1 MLRSDF
7 QAEHGQYI
15 PEDLCLCIENLP
27 NRWTVSTWNDES
39 LEALPEVEAE
49 LVEQVRM
56 RLQGD
61 FYDMMMVPHLLP
73 YTRRLSSGPAGLEWG
88 LGPARVCDASISIAP
103 PFVLMSPLPMFAVS
117 CIYLSLY
124 LQSIRGQM
132 GCSGCLV

>member
-49 LVEQVRM
+49 LVEQVR
-56 RLQGD
+56 
-61 FYDMMMVPHLLP
+61 
-73 YTRRLSSGPAGLEWG
+73 TRCPAKGIFLRHEEG
-88 LGPARVCDASISIAP
+88 SLFIAP
-103 PFVLMSPLPMFAVS
+103 YPQAKQRTSGIGVGIGTSQ
-117 CIYLSLY
+117 SL
-124 LQSIRGQM
+124 
-132 GCSGCLV
+132 